1 MTLTEAKQTLML
13 ELVRATAGNYSI
25 EELLELYYFM
35 TEPEEETKPTL
46 TVLSKKE
53 VDKSC

>member
-46 TVLSKKE
+46 TVLKTG
-53 VDKSC
+53 D

>member
-1 MTLTEAKQTLML
+1 MSLDEARQTLML

-35 TEPEEETKPTL
+35 IEPEEDTKPTL
-46 TVLSKKE
+46 TVLKTGE
-53 VDKSC
+53 

>member
-1 MTLTEAKQTLML
+1 MTLTEAKQVLML

-35 TEPEEETKPTL
+35 TEPEEEIKPTL

>member
-35 TEPEEETKPTL
+35 IESEEDTKPTL
-46 TVLSKKE
+46 TVLKTGE
-53 VDKSC
+53 

>member
-1 MTLTEAKQTLML
+1 MTLTEAKQVLML

>member
-1 MTLTEAKQTLML
+1 MTVTEAKQTLML

-35 TEPEEETKPTL
+35 IEPEEDIKPTL
-46 TVLSKKE
+46 TVLKRGE
-53 VDKSC
+53 